1 MACSTSVLDS
11 GRAARRTTGNAPG
24 SPARYRLRRR
34 YARPV
39 TNMAR
44 PPTAGPHGR
53 AVCTPPRHCIWL
65 ISVAGPSNRRLR
77 PAGRLLSR
85 RGSLLSGYSPRLLG
99 CGGGPGQQS
108 ACSKSHVRALTAAV
122 GSRRAWRRR
131 LDRCCRPRCSRR
143 PTAPRQCLGSKG
155 TGQRNPHEPEVLG
168 DLSSTQELDLR
179 PLPDLSLPDFP
190 PVVPILG

>member
-24 SPARYRLRRR
+24 SPAWYRLRRR

-85 RGSLLSGYSPRLLG
+85 RGSPPFRILSPASRLWWR
-99 CGGGPGQQS
+99 PWP
-108 ACSKSHVRALTAAV
+108 AV
-122 GSRRAWRRR
+122 GLQQVARAG
-131 LDRCCRPRCSRR
+131 LDRGGRKSPCVETTPGSVLPAAMQQTSDCPEAMPRIEGHRTAEPARTGGTRR
-143 PTAPRQCLGSKG
+143 SVIDAGA
-155 TGQRNPHEPEVLG
+155 
-168 DLSSTQELDLR
+168 
-179 PLPDLSLPDFP
+179 
-190 PVVPILG
+190 